1 MTITL
6 EQVSQRLREKSERR
20 RQQRETELRDAG
32 VTVMPL
38 TDEQEFMRQ
47 DKEDTEEFFNLT
59 PAKRQALADR
69 ALRMA
74 RELHP
79 DNEAKVREFYE
90 SYLLAS
96 ATACEEEG
104 RIELAQAWLDLA
116 AAGVGH

>member
-6 EQVSQRLREKSERR
+6 KEVGQRLRDRTEQR

-32 VTVMPL
+32 VTVLPL
-38 TDEQEFMRQ
+38 TDEQELSRQ
-47 DKEDTEEFFNLT
+47 FDEDEAEFFNLT
-59 PAKRQALADR
+59 PAKRQAVADR

-74 RELHP
+74 RKRHP

-96 ATACEEEG
+96 ATMCEEAG

-116 AAGVGH
+116 AKGA